1 MKTTAFYQERVDE
14 KVEPKG
20 TFQKYWNIAVIQ
32 VLNTAGAFFLLM
44 ATGVGGDHPERAV
57 TRAMII
63 AYVLIGTTIGSLIMR
78 RFDAGLSHA
87 IAFSSIPIIIL
98 LWTSMSH
105 GL

>member
-1 MKTTAFYQERVDE
+1 
-14 KVEPKG
+14 
-20 TFQKYWNIAVIQ
+20 
-32 VLNTAGAFFLLM
+32 
-44 ATGVGGDHPERAV
+44 
-57 TRAMII
+57 MII

-105 GL
+105 GLSVL